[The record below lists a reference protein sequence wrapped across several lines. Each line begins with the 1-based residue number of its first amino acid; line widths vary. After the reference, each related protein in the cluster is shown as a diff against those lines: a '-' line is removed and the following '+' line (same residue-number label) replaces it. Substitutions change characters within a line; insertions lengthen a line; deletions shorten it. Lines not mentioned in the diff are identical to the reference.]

1 MVNTRS
7 DKMAAQALLSLR
19 DGDEGNSR
27 SRKRNS
33 RNTGKQKGKSRRGG
47 NNSWFQELM
56 KFNSNQDN
64 FCIPRRGTPDYN
76 KIMSQVR
83 PSSGPSLSSRR
94 SNRNSIPPP
103 PAGPPP
109 VPAGPAPS
117 SSRPVRQRNQV
128 VRYKNK

>member
-64 FCIPRRGTPDYN
+64 LYIYICIYTYIYMYTHAHIYIHRCG
-76 KIMSQVR
+76 
-83 PSSGPSLSSRR
+83 
-94 SNRNSIPPP
+94 
-103 PAGPPP
+103 
-109 VPAGPAPS
+109 
-117 SSRPVRQRNQV
+117 
-128 VRYKNK
+128 